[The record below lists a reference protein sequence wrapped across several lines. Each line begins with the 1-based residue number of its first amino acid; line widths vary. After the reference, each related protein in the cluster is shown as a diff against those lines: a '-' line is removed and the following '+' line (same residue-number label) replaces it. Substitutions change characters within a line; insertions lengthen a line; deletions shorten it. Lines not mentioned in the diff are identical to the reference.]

1 MLSFRAGLKKLIIS
15 FFPQDIP
22 AKFVKRYLSKTQ
34 GNVILWV
41 SDGKNWTVRYTC
53 QMAAGQLK
61 GKFKCG
67 WRAFA
72 QDNNLE
78 VGDVCAFELI
88 KGTQMSFKVVIFHVT
103 QEHCPLPPGEASTE
117 FFKLVLRH

>member
-88 KGTQMSFKVVIFHVT
+88 KGTQMSLKVVIFHVT
-103 QEHCPLPPGEASTE
+103 QELYPLPPGEASTE